1 MSDSCSHDCK
11 SCGSDCADR
20 KAPQSFLAELNKASK
35 VSRVVAVASG
45 KGGVGKSL
53 TTALLAV
60 MARRKGLRVGLL
72 DADITGPSAPKIFGV
87 KGPAVMTDE
96 GVLPATTR
104 TGIDLVSL
112 NLLLPDETEPVIWR
126 GPVIAGAVKQF
137 WTDVVWK
144 DIDVLFLDMPPGTG
158 DVPLTVYQS
167 IPVDAAVIVST
178 PQELVGQIVGKS
190 VRMASKMNIPVKALV
205 ENMAYFECPG
215 CHQRHPLFGESRLR
229 QSAEQYAIPVT
240 AGLPLDPNLAA
251 LCDQGKIEDFAGDWL
266 DPVLETCLA

>member
-1 MSDSCSHDCK
+1 MSDACSHDCK
-11 SCGSDCADR
+11 SCGSDCDSR

-35 VSRVVAVASG
+35 VNRVVAVMSG

-60 MARRKGLRVGLL
+60 MARRKGLRVGVL
-72 DADITGPSAPKIFGV
+72 DADITGPSDPKIFGV

-104 TGIDLVSL
+104 TGIDLISL
-112 NLLLPDETEPVIWR
+112 NILLPDETEPVIWR

-158 DVPLTVYQS
+158 DVPLTVFQS
-167 IPVDAAVIVST
+167 IPVDAAVVVST

-190 VRMASKMNIPVKALV
+190 VKMATKMNIPVKALV
-205 ENMAYFECPG
+205 ENMAFFECTD
-215 CHQRHPLFGESRLR
+215 CHKRHSLFGESHL
-229 QSAEQYAIPVT
+229 QETAEKYGISVT
-240 AGLPLDPNLAA
+240 AGLPLDPKLAQ
-251 LCDQGKIEDFAGDWL
+251 LCDAGEIENFQGDWL
-266 DPVLETCLA
+266 EGVLDACL